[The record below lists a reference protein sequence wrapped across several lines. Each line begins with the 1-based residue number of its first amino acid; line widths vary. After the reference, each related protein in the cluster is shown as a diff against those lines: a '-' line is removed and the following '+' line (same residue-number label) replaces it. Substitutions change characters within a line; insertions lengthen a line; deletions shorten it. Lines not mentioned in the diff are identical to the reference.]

1 MTKAGE
7 NSIIQFI
14 RSKRYIITIILSLA
28 AIAIEYYYSICG
40 DACSYLRGD
49 ILGIPLQHIGIG
61 YMAAVIVLAILK
73 KDTLLIILLS
83 AGVGVEV
90 YLVGFQIWYDTYCD
104 YCLAFAAALVLQFIV
119 NCDWK
124 KKKLIIASVVT
135 ALVLF
140 SVVFRGSATPAYAD
154 DTPLSAFG
162 NGKVAVRLYTDYFC
176 SPCKA
181 MAPSL
186 EPVITDLV
194 KNNIVTFTF
203 IDTPFYQLSSLYA
216 RYFLYALNEKKDLGH
231 GLAVRNALI
240 EASNRKIDDAA
251 KLEEFL
257 NARRIKIK
265 SFDVKPTFDMFIRSL
280 REDKANATPSCVI
293 EKDGKKET
301 VVGGFDIIQALQRLK
316 K

>member
-1 MTKAGE
+1 MARAGE
-7 NSIIQFI
+7 NNMIQFI
-14 RSKRYIITIILSLA
+14 RSKRYIITIILALA

-49 ILGIPLQHIGIG
+49 IFGIPLQYIGIG
-61 YMAAVIVLAILK
+61 YMAALIALAILK

-83 AGVGVEV
+83 AGVGIEA
-90 YLVGFQIWYDTYCD
+90 YLVGFQIWYATYCD

-124 KKKLIIASVVT
+124 RKRLIVAAMVA

-140 SVVFRGSATPAYAD
+140 SIVFRGSATPAYAD
-154 DTPLSAFG
+154 DSPLSAFG
-162 NGKVAVRLYTDYFC
+162 NGKTAVRLYTDYFC
-176 SPCKA
+176 SPCKE

-186 EPVITDLV
+186 EPVVTALV

-240 EASNRKIDDAA
+240 EASNQKIDDAA
-251 KLEEFL
+251 KLEAFL
-257 NARRIKIK
+257 NTKGIKIK

-280 REDKANATPSCVI
+280 RDDKAKATPSCVI

-301 VVGGFDIIQALQRLK
+301 FVGGFDIIQALQKLK